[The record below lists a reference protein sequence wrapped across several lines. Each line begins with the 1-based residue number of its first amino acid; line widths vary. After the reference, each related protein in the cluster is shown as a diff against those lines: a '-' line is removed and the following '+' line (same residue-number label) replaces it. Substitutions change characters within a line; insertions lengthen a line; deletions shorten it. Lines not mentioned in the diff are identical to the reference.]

1 MQDHFGANL
10 KLLCSHYRS
19 IAEVCRKLSI
29 NRGQFNKYVNGQ
41 SRPAAHN
48 LKRICDFFGVEGYE
62 LSLPTD
68 QFTQLIGMRSHDQ
81 ERIAASDPLL
91 ELFQPLRDN
100 ASSSLSRYCG
110 YYFEYANCMSVP
122 GQILLSLVHV
132 REERGSFVF
141 ERQERQEQSRADNPN
156 QEDGVVRCRYLGA
169 AFFLQDRLFLI
180 DYESLTN
187 NEMSQT
193 ILIPS
198 FKSRISR
205 LNGLKTGVSSG
216 DRRTPVCTRVVW
228 EYLGT
233 EINRVNAYR
242 QVMLYGLD
250 DPRID
255 PEIRERLSLVSVRDG
270 LFEIN

>member
-1 MQDHFGANL
+1 MQDNLGGNL

-19 IAEVCRKLSI
+19 IAEVCRKLAI
-29 NRGQFNKYVNGQ
+29 NRAQFNKYLSGQ
-41 SRPAAHN
+41 SRPTAHN
-48 LKRICDFFGVEGYE
+48 LKRICDFFGVESYE
-62 LSLPTD
+62 LSLPCD
-68 QFTQLIGMRSHDQ
+68 QFSQLIGIRPPDQ
-81 ERIAASDPLL
+81 ERPSDPLL

-100 ASSSLSRYCG
+100 ATSLSRYCG

-122 GQILLSLVHV
+122 GQILLSLVHL
-132 REERGSFVF
+132 REDRGSFVF
-141 ERQERQEQSRADNPN
+141 ERQERQEQSRADNPKA
-156 QEDGVVRCRYLGA
+156 EDWVVRCRYLGA
-169 AFFLQDRLFLI
+169 AFYLQDRLFLI
-180 DYESLTN
+180 DYESLTG

-193 ILIPS
+193 ILFPS

-216 DRRTPVCTRVVW
+216 DRRTPACTRVVW
-228 EYLGT
+228 EYLGS

-255 PEIRERLSLVSVRDG
+255 PEICERLAAVSLRDG
-270 LFEIN
+270 LFEIE

>member
-1 MQDHFGANL
+1 MYDHLGDNL

-19 IAEVCRKLSI
+19 IAEVCRKLGI
-29 NRGQFNKYVNGQ
+29 NRAQFNKYLSGQ
-41 SRPAAHN
+41 SRPTAHN

-62 LSLPTD
+62 LGLPSE
-68 QFTQLIGMRSHDQ
+68 QFAQLIGLRRHDQ

-100 ASSSLSRYCG
+100 ASNQLARYCG
-110 YYFEYANCMSVP
+110 YYFEYANCLSVP
-122 GQILLSLVHV
+122 GHILLSLVHL
-132 REERGSFVF
+132 REDRGSYVF
-141 ERQERQEQSRADNPN
+141 ERQERQELSRADNPRA
-156 QEDGVVRCRYLGA
+156 EDWVARCRYLGA
-169 AFFLQDRLFLI
+169 AFYLQDRLFLI
-180 DYESLTN
+180 DYESLTG

-198 FKSRISR
+198 FKSRIGR

-216 DRRTPVCTRVVW
+216 DRRTPACTRVVW
-228 EYLGT
+228 EYLGS

-242 QVMLYGLD
+242 QVMLYAAD

-255 PEIRERLSLVSVRDG
+255 DDIRQRLAGAQIRDG
-270 LFEIN
+270 LFEIE